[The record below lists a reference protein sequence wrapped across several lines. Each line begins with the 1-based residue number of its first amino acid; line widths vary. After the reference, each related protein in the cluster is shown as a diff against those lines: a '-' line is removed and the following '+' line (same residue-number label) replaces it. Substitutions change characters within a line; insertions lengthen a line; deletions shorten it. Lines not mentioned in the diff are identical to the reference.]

1 MLVCLDLERICLL
14 FKFCTMTG
22 YFFIGFVGGIA
33 LSFIVI
39 AGMLHKLQNEASLF
53 RKTIDRLERYNSLL
67 QHKLHN
73 TDRHIKEVTEEA
85 PAYSN

>member
-1 MLVCLDLERICLL
+1 
-14 FKFCTMTG
+14 MTG

-33 LSFIVI
+33 LSFIVV
-39 AGMLHKLQNEASLF
+39 AGMLHKLQNETNLF

-73 TDRHIKEVTEEA
+73 TERHIKEVQDEA
-85 PAYSN
+85 PVYRS